1 MKSYSREDSEDGLLS
16 FENISGALQ
25 ERTGHKVWGG
35 STLIYSTMAAR
46 GEGSADHLLGRGC
59 QSILLSTLEKLNRAI
74 KTLWLKAFVPTI
86 QLNIIQCIIYCIIVY
101 MGEISPFF

>member
-1 MKSYSREDSEDGLLS
+1 MRSYSREDSEDGLLS

-46 GEGSADHLLGRGC
+46 AEGSADHLLARG
-59 QSILLSTLEKLNRAI
+59 SHSNDVHLTYLMRERVLKLL
-74 KTLWLKAFVPTI
+74 
-86 QLNIIQCIIYCIIVY
+86 
-101 MGEISPFF
+101 

>member
-59 QSILLSTLEKLNRAI
+59 QSILLLISLSLNTLNKTKLSS
-74 KTLWLKAFVPTI
+74 WYAFTRF
-86 QLNIIQCIIYCIIVY
+86 QESWYSY
-101 MGEISPFF
+101 MGFMEGQDV

>member
-1 MKSYSREDSEDGLLS
+1 MRSYSREDSEDGLLS

-46 GEGSADHLLGRGC
+46 AEGSADHLLARGSHSSYVHLTC
-59 QSILLSTLEKLNRAI
+59 LMRERVLKLL
-74 KTLWLKAFVPTI
+74 
-86 QLNIIQCIIYCIIVY
+86 
-101 MGEISPFF
+101 